1 MLVVKYIELVNEN
14 FLLYYSINNLL
25 VFTVKLAGSPG
36 PTLVCAL
43 SCSTYSVSG
52 DNPSTVPISLS
63 NVSLPKLSTTLP
75 SYCIEYF
82 VIRPLGFS
90 GGSHCKVTV
99 VDVTEVTFTEHG
111 TLGSKNVIK
120 L

>member
-1 MLVVKYIELVNEN
+1 MVNYRTYINQN
-14 FLLYYSINNLL
+14 FLWYRSINNLL
-25 VFTVKLAGSPG
+25 VLTVKLAGGPG

-52 DNPSTVPISLS
+52 DNPSTVPISLF
-63 NVSLPKLSTTLP
+63 NVILPKLSSTLP

-82 VIRPLGFS
+82 VIRPLGDL
-90 GGSHCKVTV
+90 GGSHCKITV
-99 VDVTEVTFTEHG
+99 VEVTKSSFSEHG
-111 TLGSKNVIK
+111 SLGSKNIIK

>member
-1 MLVVKYIELVNEN
+1 MVNYRTINKN
-14 FLLYYSINNLL
+14 FLLYCSINNLL
-25 VFTVKLAGSPG
+25 VLTVKLAGGPG

-43 SCSTYSVSG
+43 SCSTYSVSA
-52 DNPSTVPISLS
+52 DNPSTVPISLF
-63 NVSLPKLSTTLP
+63 NVALPKLSTTLP

-82 VIRPLGFS
+82 VIRPLGVS

-99 VDVTEVTFTEHG
+99 DEVTEVTFSEHG
-111 TLGSKNVIK
+111 SLGSKNILK